1 MDLWQPPAGVPVVK
15 VPHPSSRNPGE
26 LLDEWRTAIDQL
38 RQIVTPDPDGD
49 QSGPNYGSK
58 FRELDYTRIPFHD
71 LPFGLPAWFGDDSWG
86 RTARPRHNNSV
97 ERLAD
102 DLLHTLVW
110 TAPGDQ
116 P

>member
-1 MDLWQPPAGVPVVK
+1 VANRHRPAASDRDTGPGWGPV
-15 VPHPSSRNPGE
+15 R
-26 LLDEWRTAIDQL
+26 A
-38 RQIVTPDPDGD
+38 
-49 QSGPNYGSK
+49 NYGSK